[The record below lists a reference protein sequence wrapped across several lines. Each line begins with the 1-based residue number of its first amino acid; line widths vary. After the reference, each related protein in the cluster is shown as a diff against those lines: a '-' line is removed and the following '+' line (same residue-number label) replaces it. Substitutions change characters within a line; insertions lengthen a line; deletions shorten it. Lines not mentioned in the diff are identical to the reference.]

1 MKHSLAVLSS
11 ARLRQ
16 AQSSFWI
23 RWRGCATFFGPF
35 LEKKQGPMLDFG
47 IQFRVNREDEIGANQ
62 IIDWKLDVGKKKF
75 AYLSDDLNGRWVFGD
90 PVRLTL
96 RWANDSPTVR

>member
-1 MKHSLAVLSS
+1 
-11 ARLRQ
+11 
-16 AQSSFWI
+16 
-23 RWRGCATFFGPF
+23 
-35 LEKKQGPMLDFG
+35 MLDFG

-62 IIDWKLDVGKKKF
+62 IIDWKLDVGKKF
-75 AYLSDDLNGRWVFGD
+75 AYLSDDLNGRWVFSD